1 MINFKGVTFAE
12 YHSFRDFSLVLSKKT
27 IETPAVKTSSVEIEG
42 MDGILDLTDY
52 FGEPKYKN
60 RKLKFEFSTLG
71 VERKDFDSLF
81 SNIQNAIHGQFV
93 KIIVDD
99 DDAFYYM
106 GRVNVNEWKSDKTI
120 GKVVIECDCEPF
132 KYKKY
137 VTVITED
144 IVGTREFV
152 LTNLRKSVV
161 PVFKSTG
168 TLTIKFENQI
178 YSIDSGEYTLDD
190 VVLKQGKNLL
200 TVEGNATLTIE
211 YQERGL

>member
-1 MINFKGVTFAE
+1 MNGKVTRQLE
-12 YHSFRDFSLVLSKKT
+12 
-27 IETPAVKTSSVEIEG
+27 
-42 MDGILDLTDY
+42 
-52 FGEPKYKN
+52 
-60 RKLKFEFSTLG
+60 
-71 VERKDFDSLF
+71 
-81 SNIQNAIHGQFV
+81 
-93 KIIVDD
+93 
-99 DDAFYYM
+99 
-106 GRVNVNEWKSDKTI
+106 
-120 GKVVIECDCEPF
+120 KVVIECDCEPF

-211 YQERGL
+211 YQERGYNDVQSIL